1 MISSTI
7 HDGTT
12 KPKGTSRRA
21 RGALPRIAGTANPVN
36 TAAGQNVTQYN
47 KK

>member
-12 KPKGTSRRA
+12 QAKRNFAPGSRRA
-21 RGALPRIAGTANPVN
+21 AQIAGTANPVN

-47 KK
+47 TK